1 MKVLDRHISW
11 LAIKPALIG
20 LFGLM
25 GIFSVFTL
33 SLSLREVLIGESVL
47 DQLLYRV
54 LLRNVVVSDILVPTT
69 FFFGIVM
76 ALSSWH
82 RDREAFAFYASGAS
96 PWRVERSLY
105 LLAALV
111 AMITLLIT
119 TTARPWGYR
128 TLEALDN
135 QSQGQLLNTI
145 NPGTFNEAQGV
156 VIAAKTV
163 NQQTREMQDVFV
175 YRNLENAAEVIRS
188 ETAEIGVQQDNGQVP
203 VEFYNGES
211 FNLNSANQLVRH
223 AHFEKL
229 IYLLEYQI
237 PTRPPRRQTKTMA
250 QLSTATL
257 PKEQAEYQWRLTLPA
272 IAFMLAVYGIALG
285 RTRPSASP
293 YPRLAAAMGIYV
305 LVFNISS
312 AARSAIENQQLESV
326 PVLPLVPGLMAGGY
340 LLLHLWRG
348 NRADRPE

>member
-1 MKVLDRHISW
+1 
-11 LAIKPALIG
+11 
-20 LFGLM
+20 M

-54 LLRNVVVSDILVPTT
+54 LLRNVVSLDILVPTT

-76 ALSSWH
+76 ALSGWH

-96 PWRVERSLY
+96 PWRVERSLFV
-105 LLAALV
+105 LAALV
-111 AMITLLIT
+111 ALLTLVIT

-128 TLEALDN
+128 TLAALDAQN
-135 QSQGQLLNTI
+135 QGQLLNTI
-145 NPGTFNEAQGV
+145 NPGTFNEAQGL
-156 VIAAKTV
+156 VITAKTV
-163 NQQTREMQDVFV
+163 NQQTREMEDVFV
-175 YRNLENAAEVIRS
+175 YRNFENAAEVIRA
-188 ETAEIGVQQDNGQVP
+188 EVAEIGIQQDNGMVP
-203 VEFYNGES
+203 VAFQRGES
-211 FNLNSANQLVRH
+211 FNLNSSNQLVRH
-223 AHFEKL
+223 AHFKKL
-229 IYLLEYQI
+229 IYQLEYKV
-237 PTRPPRRQTKTMA
+237 PTRAPRRQSKTMA
-250 QLSTATL
+250 ELRTATL

-312 AARSAIENQQLESV
+312 AARSAIENQQLESH
-326 PVLPLVPGLMAGGY
+326 PVLPLVPGIMAAGY